1 MSHFCSFCSILWASR
16 AWRSGHTFYWIR
28 SSVMSSY
35 IFKENSEGTH
45 WNKQWESY
53 KLMARLESLN
63 QDVKTE
69 ICLASSSFSWKNIL
83 FLTWD
88 LLYLVVSASKN
99 TNIVPLALPNFKNIY
114 PPISEQE
121 ILTLIKIIMVKSSI
135 LPTLTKHVPPSFFP
149 LPLCLMHSLN
159 ISKYVLTYSYF

>member
-1 MSHFCSFCSILWASR
+1 MSHFCSFCNIVWASR

-53 KLMARLESLN
+53 KSMVRLESLN

-69 ICLASSSFSWKNIL
+69 ICLASSSFSCKNIL
-83 FLTWD
+83 FLTWG
-88 LLYLVVSASKN
+88 LLYLVVSTSKN
-99 TNIVPLALPNFKNIY
+99 TNIVPSALPNFKNIY
-114 PPISEQE
+114 PPINQQE
-121 ILTLIKIIMVKSSI
+121 TLTLIKIIMVKSSI
-135 LPTLTKHVPPSFFP
+135 LPTPPECVPLLLFFFP
-149 LPLCLMHSLN
+149 LS
-159 ISKYVLTYSYF
+159 V